1 MEEIFGEFAIFKI
14 ASLVG
19 VAYLIYFFIQDRRKK
34 K

>member
-1 MEEIFGEFAIFKI
+1 MDEIFGEYAIFKI
-14 ASLVG
+14 ASLVA